1 MPKIRSFLAIE
12 LPPTI
17 AKGIERVQGDLKQSH
32 ADVRWVEPS
41 RIHLTLKFFG
51 NIDEKACDEIMD
63 AVGKAVSEVEPF
75 SLTIKGLSAFPSI
88 RNPRVIWLGVEDGGE
103 VLKPLQRAVEGNLRQ
118 IGFPGEEREFKPH
131 LTLGR
136 LRSGRGKPELLGKM
150 EDLFPIDLGEFRV
163 DRLMLFKSDLR
174 PTGPIYTELRV
185 LKLGG
190 G

>member
-1 MPKIRSFLAIE
+1 M
-12 LPPTI
+12 
-17 AKGIERVQGDLKQSH
+17 QSH

-51 NIDEKACDEIMD
+51 NIDEEACDEIMD
-63 AVGKAVSEVEPF
+63 AVGKAVSEVKPF
-75 SLTIKGLSAFPSI
+75 SLAVKGLGAFPSM
-88 RNPRVIWLGVEDGGE
+88 RNPRVIWVGIEDGGE
-103 VLKPLQRAVEGNLRQ
+103 VIKPLQRAIEENIRGS
-118 IGFPGEEREFKPH
+118 GYPGEEREFKPH

-136 LRSGRGKPELLGKM
+136 LRSGRGKSGLLGKM

-163 DRLMLFKSDLR
+163 DRLILFKSDLR
-174 PTGPIYTELRV
+174 PTGPIYTKLRV